1 MTLLEKLSMTRD
13 INDIPFDPAL
23 ENALVKMG
31 LKNPA
36 KDSDASHDSGTGETS
51 MSNITPKAPKVDV
64 AEPDNDG
71 DEDFPEKSDKKTWE
85 YGYPRGEGYHSYPTS
100 TGYSYSGALKQAL
113 SIDESSP
120 MDIMMAIHKDII
132 LEKNEKIASFIV
144 VTKAGQKYNA
154 HTYEEAVKLKA
165 QYGGKIQRG
174 L

>member
-13 INDIPFDPAL
+13 INDIPFDRAL

-36 KDSDASHDSGTGETS
+36 KDSDISHDSGKDETS
-51 MSNITPKAPKVDV
+51 MSTMTPTSPKVDV
-64 AEPDNDG
+64 AEPDNDD
-71 DEDFPEKSDKKTWE
+71 DENHPDKSEKKTWE

-100 TGYSYSGALKQAL
+100 TGYTYSGPLKLALA
-113 SIDESSP
+113 IDEASP
-120 MDIMMAIHKDII
+120 LDIMMAIHKEVI
-132 LEKNEKIASFIV
+132 LEKNDKVASFIV
-144 VTKAGQKYNA
+144 VTKTGQKYNA

-165 QYGGKIQRG
+165 QYGGKIERG